1 VLERGTVSWTGS
13 SQALKDDLALRRK
26 ILWM

>member
-1 VLERGTVSWTGS
+1 MVSWTGS
-13 SQALKDDLALRRK
+13 SQTLKDDLALRRK